1 MSVKTEELSR
11 RLNKL
16 KEMEDALIKK
26 HMQAGYVCGLI
37 NGIRL
42 SRSVISGEEAIL
54 ERDEVQ
60 EPGDN
65 NSRMILQK
73 VDVEGATRGF
83 TIMTFDSAGGLLKLE
98 QI

>member
-1 MSVKTEELSR
+1 MGVKAEELNR
-11 RLNKL
+11 RLSKL
-16 KEMEDALIKK
+16 KEMESALINK

-42 SRSVISGEEAIL
+42 SRSVISGEEAVL
-54 ERDEVQ
+54 ERNEVQ

-73 VDVEGATRGF
+73 VDTEGATRGF
-83 TIMTFDSAGGLLKLE
+83 TIMTFDDNGGLLKLE
-98 QI
+98 QV

>member
-54 ERDEVQ
+54 ERD
-60 EPGDN
+60 
-65 NSRMILQK
+65 
-73 VDVEGATRGF
+73 
-83 TIMTFDSAGGLLKLE
+83 
-98 QI
+98 